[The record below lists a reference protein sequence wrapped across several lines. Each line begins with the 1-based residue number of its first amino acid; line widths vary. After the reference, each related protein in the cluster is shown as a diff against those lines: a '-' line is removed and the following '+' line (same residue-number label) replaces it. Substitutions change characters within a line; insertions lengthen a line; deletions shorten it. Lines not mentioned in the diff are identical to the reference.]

1 MPDELE
7 TLGDFL
13 DSGDLWGNIQAVK
26 DYPFFTDFPPQRL
39 NDFTDLA
46 FGNRT
51 LYSKFNTETG
61 VDVGA
66 AAQFIVMQYDKKWL
80 GLIAVNAI
88 DFDLAAVETEKKTE
102 TSNETETTGQQSE
115 TLNKVSAFNS
125 EVLVTDGGTTSTE
138 TGDRDKEGQK
148 IAHFPIPEDWTA
160 NVCFGGKEHNI
171 LFITASKSVYTLKML
186 VRGVK

>member
-1 MPDELE
+1 MPDEIE
-7 TLGDFL
+7 TLGHFL
-13 DSGDLWGNIQAVK
+13 DSGDLWADIQTVK

-39 NDFTDLA
+39 NEFTDLS

-61 VDVGA
+61 LDTEA

-88 DFDLAAVETEKKTE
+88 NFDLAAVETEKKTE
-102 TSNETETTGQQSE
+102 TSNETETTGRETE

-125 EVLVTDGGTTSTE
+125 EDLVTDGGTASTE
-138 TGDRDKEGQK
+138 TGDRDKEGQRITTSGK
-148 IAHFPIPEDWTA
+148 QSLLAAWGNLTMTEKTGIVRTITGDVA
-160 NVCFGGKEHNI
+160 CFLSLE
-171 LFITASKSVYTLKML
+171 TY
-186 VRGVK
+186 

>member
-1 MPDELE
+1 MPDERE
-7 TLGDFL
+7 TLGHFL
-13 DSGDLWGNIQAVK
+13 DSGDLWADIQAVK

-61 VDVGA
+61 VDTEV

-88 DFDLAAVETEKKTE
+88 NFDLAAAETERKTE

-125 EVLVTDGGTTSTE
+125 EDLVTDGGTTTTE

-148 IAHFPIPEDWTA
+148 ITTSGKQSLSAAWGNLTMTEKTGIVRTITGDVA
-160 NVCFGGKEHNI
+160 CFLSLE
-171 LFITASKSVYTLKML
+171 TY
-186 VRGVK
+186 